1 MTPTVAPDAVT
12 FSGDLESDQLDL
24 SVNPVTEELRYRSDS
39 AAPWT
44 DLPTILPT
52 ITPGMTAT
60 QIIVDLAGGDDT
72 LSIDAALVKAL
83 SSQTDNDFRY
93 LGGGNTDTIFV
104 SVDND
109 DSFVLTTTN
118 LTVRDSEW
126 LLSEIEVANLTGS
139 DEDNRFT
146 IGPWTGS
153 VNLTGQLGADTYEFV
168 DAWGTAAIIDSEGAI
183 DLASLNPALSVR
195 VDGVD
200 PERIEAVDSNETV
213 VGTVNVPDG
222 VSSGLTA
229 FRVGNA
235 KSNFDNG
242 LAKLRDVIGDVSL
255 SGLLEQTNR
264 FLGDASGSINQAL
277 ASFVRL
283 DQSVDDFLVSKIAA
297 LGSDVTIDALAN
309 AISVSNQSL
318 GGRRVKKVERAF

>member
-1 MTPTVAPDAVT
+1 
-12 FSGDLESDQLDL
+12 LIRNE
-24 SVNPVTEELRYRSDS
+24 
-39 AAPWT
+39 
-44 DLPTILPT
+44 
-52 ITPGMTAT
+52 
-60 QIIVDLAGGDDT
+60 
-72 LSIDAALVKAL
+72 
-83 SSQTDNDFRY
+83 
-93 LGGGNTDTIFV
+93 
-104 SVDND
+104 
-109 DSFVLTTTN
+109 
-118 LTVRDSEW
+118 
-126 LLSEIEVANLTGS
+126 
-139 DEDNRFT
+139 
-146 IGPWTGS
+146 
-153 VNLTGQLGADTYEFV
+153 
-168 DAWGTAAIIDSEGAI
+168 
-183 DLASLNPALSVR
+183 
-195 VDGVD
+195 
-200 PERIEAVDSNETV
+200 IEAVDSNETV

>member
-1 MTPTVAPDAVT
+1 LLLAVTPTVAPDAVT

-126 LLSEIEVANLTGS
+126 LLSDIEVANLTGS

-168 DAWGTAAIIDSEGAI
+168 DAWGTAGIIDSEGAI

-200 PERIEAVDSNETV
+200 PERN
-213 VGTVNVPDG
+213 
-222 VSSGLTA
+222 
-229 FRVGNA
+229 
-235 KSNFDNG
+235 
-242 LAKLRDVIGDVSL
+242 
-255 SGLLEQTNR
+255 
-264 FLGDASGSINQAL
+264 
-277 ASFVRL
+277 
-283 DQSVDDFLVSKIAA
+283 
-297 LGSDVTIDALAN
+297 
-309 AISVSNQSL
+309 
-318 GGRRVKKVERAF
+318 